1 MHTILTPANEL
12 IYIKDMTN
20 ILDFKT
26 INAEFNKLKFIKNV
40 QNEITV
46 DLKLFDNIIFEN
58 NKKLL
63 ELECKNY
70 LNECYQIQEMYEDI
84 SITNSWG
91 NITKPK
97 QIHHEHSHPFSVVSG
112 VIYLDNN
119 INNLNLNFVLQNKSA
134 GIPYFLDQEKEAHLS
149 LKEILEMSGLNHII
163 LNNLKNY
170 VILFLSNLK
179 HHVTI
184 TPINSTPRK
193 SISFNTFWKGRVGR
207 AGAPLAG
214 LDFDQ
219 ISVLSE
225 HDGKHNLKI

>member
-1 MHTILTPANEL
+1 MNMILTPGNEL

-20 ILDFKT
+20 ILDFKS
-26 INAEFNKLKFIKNV
+26 INTEFNKLTRINNV
-40 QNEITV
+40 NNEITV
-46 DLKLFDNIIFEN
+46 DLKLFDKPILEN

-70 LNECYQIQEMYEDI
+70 LNECYLIQEMYEDI

-91 NITKPK
+91 NITRPK
-97 QIHHEHSHPFSVVSG
+97 QIHHEHNHPFSVVSG

-119 INNLNLNFVLQNKSA
+119 IDNLNLNFVLQNKGA
-134 GIPYFLDQEKEAHLS
+134 GIPYFLDQEKEAHMS
-149 LKEILEMSGLNHII
+149 LKEILEMFGHNNIA

-184 TPINSTPRK
+184 TPINSIPRK

-214 LDFDQ
+214 VNFDQ
-219 ISVLSE
+219 LSVLSE